1 MNTGALKDRSGED
14 VELNSCSACAAG
26 SCYAC
31 VDGYCTALEPGAV
44 HGSSD
49 GCSFYKDADEVKRR
63 SRAGFYAL
71 VRQNRF
77 DLIRR
82 YKDTYLAL
90 GIFDAEIHDAVVQAE
105 KLEKFRAINLENT
118 RDRYAE
124 GDTVILASDH
134 YVDEYAEDD
143 DEDDSAQ
150 PPRNLGRKL
159 SDSVWIG
166 NQIM

>member
-71 VRQNRF
+71 VR
-77 DLIRR
+77 
-82 YKDTYLAL
+82 
-90 GIFDAEIHDAVVQAE
+90 
-105 KLEKFRAINLENT
+105 
-118 RDRYAE
+118 
-124 GDTVILASDH
+124 
-134 YVDEYAEDD
+134 
-143 DEDDSAQ
+143 
-150 PPRNLGRKL
+150 
-159 SDSVWIG
+159 
-166 NQIM
+166 